1 MRPRLEVAELLSFR
15 LRLPKEALDE
25 VLSPPGDTFLTLTRE
40 GGDLVLADSGA
51 DSFLRFKQ
59 VKEELVLTDVALLND
74 PRARFLKVLAA
85 LLIRFEGDLEA
96 QLVWSD
102 AQRNTVEGWTDLRVH
117 RGQTEHPALAV
128 PRLQNQLRQVPEALS
143 PEGGAALFTES
154 EEGPAP
160 DEAEEIAR
168 LLVRAEAAWSEYQ
181 RLKNER
187 TAPRG

>member
-1 MRPRLEVAELLSFR
+1 MMRPRLEVAELLSFR

-25 VLSPPGDTFLTLTRE
+25 VLAPPAGTFLTLTRE
-40 GGDLVLADSGA
+40 EEDVVLADSGA
-51 DSFLRFKQ
+51 DSFLRFRQ
-59 VKEELVLTDVALLND
+59 VKGELVLTDVALLND

-96 QLVWSD
+96 QLMWSD
-102 AQRNTVEGWTDLRVH
+102 AQRNSLEGWTHLRVL

-128 PRLQNQLRQVPEALS
+128 PRLQNQLRQVPEAGG
-143 PEGGAALFTES
+143 PEGPLFT
-154 EEGPAP
+154 EGPAP
-160 DEAEEIAR
+160 DEAAEIAR

-187 TAPRG
+187 TASRD

>member
-25 VLSPPGDTFLTLTRE
+25 VLSPPGDTFLTLSRE
-40 GGDLVLADSGA
+40 GPDLVLADSGA

-85 LLIRFEGDLEA
+85 LMIRFEGDLEA

-102 AQRNTVEGWTDLRVH
+102 AQRNTVEGWTDLRVN

-143 PEGGAALFTES
+143 PDGGGALFAEA
-154 EEGPAP
+154 EGPAP

-187 TAPRG
+187 AAPQG

>member
-15 LRLPKEALDE
+15 LRFPREALDE

-40 GGDLVLADSGA
+40 GSDFVLADSGA

-59 VKEELVLTDVALLND
+59 VKDELVLTDVALLND
-74 PRARFLKVLAA
+74 PRARFLKVLAS

-102 AQRNTVEGWTDLRVH
+102 AQRNTVEGWTELRVN

-143 PEGGAALFTES
+143 PDGGSDALFAEA
-154 EEGPAP
+154 EGPAP

-181 RLKNER
+181 RIKNER
-187 TAPRG
+187 AAPQG